1 MLPSGILPL
10 HSHWVGRWGTEVGHS
25 FETLPLVEEC
35 PGMLSRRWG
44 LCTGRAVLQAVMKR
58 GGDWRQRN
66 RNRNNREENL
76 VIRQLFF
83 FKLVLQK
90 LVTQLWYLYCLRSNP
105 AAAVFAW
112 RNHNY
117 STGSSCRSLL
127 QVKHKF
133 AWFYLPYASVQAF
146 KISVG
151 LVSM

>member
-1 MLPSGILPL
+1 MTVEISSHDKTSEFCVSVYKNQIVPHLFLPLGLPEEKRIPPLLRSSYWVHVVHGTGLTSRMLPSGILPL

-66 RNRNNREENL
+66 RNRNNKEENL

-83 FKLVLQK
+83 L
-90 LVTQLWYLYCLRSNP
+90 S
-105 AAAVFAW
+105 
-112 RNHNY
+112 
-117 STGSSCRSLL
+117 
-127 QVKHKF
+127 
-133 AWFYLPYASVQAF
+133 
-146 KISVG
+146 
-151 LVSM
+151 